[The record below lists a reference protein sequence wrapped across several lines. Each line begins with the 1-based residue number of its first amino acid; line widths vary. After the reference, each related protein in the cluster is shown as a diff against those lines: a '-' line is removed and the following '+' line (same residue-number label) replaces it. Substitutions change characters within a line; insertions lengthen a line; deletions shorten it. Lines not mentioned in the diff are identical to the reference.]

1 MAFSL
6 LLKICEKYVGKTL
19 SRILG
24 SKYSPKPFND
34 VKQFATDGPNTALKR
49 ANQLVIYL
57 AIKSLMEIQMYQKVQ
72 HNNLVTNKE

>member
-24 SKYSPKPFND
+24 SKYSQKPFNN